1 MSDTGMFRRID
12 DLGRIVLPA
21 ELRKTL
27 GLIEGTMLDIFL
39 EDNRIVLTPRLDAC
53 VFCRSRQDLK
63 EFRGKMVCAG
73 CISDFTGSGAASQT
87 APESSWEPFAES

>member
-1 MSDTGMFRRID
+1 MFRRVD

-27 GLIEGTMLDIFL
+27 GLTEGALLDIFL
-39 EDNRIVLTPRLDAC
+39 EDNRIVLTPRLDNC

-63 EFRGKMVCAG
+63 EHRGKVVCAG
-73 CISDFTGSGAASQT
+73 CISEFTGSAPPAET
-87 APESSWEPFAES
+87 AWEPFAQH

>member
-1 MSDTGMFRRID
+1 MFRRID

-21 ELRKTL
+21 ELRKTM
-27 GLIEGTMLDIFL
+27 GLTEGTMLDIYL

-63 EFRGKMVCAG
+63 EFRGKMVCAT
-73 CISDFTGSGAASQT
+73 CISEFTGTSAQDAAPIDT
-87 APESSWEPFAES
+87 GWEPFAQG